1 MKRHSY
7 VMMVDD
13 DQAVLT
19 LLNRIL
25 DLEGYSAP
33 QTENGKAVLSLLAE
47 YKPNLVMFDITMPE
61 LDDFEIR
68 DLVKQGSSAPVIM
81 LTAKCEVTTLQD
93 ARLLGGDDDADQPPQ
108 SLPRQSLLARTGT
121 KLRSAL
127 TGHFKRNG
135 NGSTPD

>member
-33 QTENGKAVLSLLAE
+33 QTANGRAVLSLLGE
-47 YKPNLVMFDITMPE
+47 HKPNLVMFDITIPE
-61 LDDFEIR
+61 LDDLEMR
-68 DLVKQGSSAPVIM
+68 DLVKQGSSTPVIM

-93 ARLLGGDDDADQPPQ
+93 ARLLGGDDDANQP
-108 SLPRQSLLARTGT
+108 LPRQSLLARTGA
-121 KLRSAL
+121 KLKSAL

-135 NGSTPD
+135 TGTPD